1 MYMMEW
7 HAYAGQRKVP
17 EEFEKIRK
25 DFNKQR
31 EKHAKGQASELDNYG
46 HPSKKACDDP
56 DGGRSVYE
64 MNDTY
69 IEVRTPFDEK
79 RGMVTAGAL
88 SFLVPML
95 GIALPTLFAHDIP
108 DLYWWFTGQRDRL
121 DHVFTGTDILFMVL
135 SVLLLVGV
143 TIAAF
148 YFGWKYWRLEAF
160 VQRRL
165 LVRFNRKTRKVYVHR
180 PGYAGGVYELNWE
193 DCLASECARDEHKAH
208 RQRGMEMPLILTC
221 PFECSPHGQMEMLFV
236 GRWPRHVRE
245 SLQLW
250 EFIRRYMEEGPGSVP
265 RPRRLGRFPW
275 PWKSVS
281 AALSLIWP
289 LLSFGSL
296 RWTVPLLVLISPA
309 IAIFATAQWLA
320 LLTCWEPVWPKAIRQ
335 ACEDGAWPWV
345 RDRLIDLGAWAML
358 AALVWAVLRG
368 VYGLG

>member
-1 MYMMEW
+1 MYLVEW
-7 HAYAGQRKVP
+7 HTHSAQRRLP
-17 EEFEKIRK
+17 EEFSKTYKQFAQARQRQAQGLSS
-25 DFNKQR
+25 DFDKAGNWR
-31 EKHAKGQASELDNYG
+31 E
-46 HPSKKACDDP
+46 KACDDP
-56 DGGRSVYE
+56 DGGHSVYE

-69 IEVRTPFDEK
+69 IELRTPFDEK

-88 SFLVPML
+88 SFLVPMV

-108 DLYWWFTGQRDRL
+108 DLYWWFTGQQDRL
-121 DHVFTGTDILFMVL
+121 DHVFTGIDILFMVL

-180 PGYAGGVYELNWE
+180 PGYAGGVVALDWE
-193 DCLASECARDEHKAH
+193 ECLSTERDPSKLKPRNRPDSA
-208 RQRGMEMPLILTC
+208 MPLILTW
-221 PFECSPHGQMEMLFV
+221 PPDRTGHDLMEMIYI
-236 GRWPRHVRE
+236 GRWPRRVRE

-250 EFIRRYMEEGPGSVP
+250 EFIRRYMEEGPESVP
-265 RPRRLGRFPW
+265 QPKRLGRFPW

-289 LLSFGSL
+289 LLSGISL

-309 IAIFATAQWLA
+309 IAIFATAQWVA

-335 ACEDGAWPWV
+335 ACEDGAWPWL

-358 AALVWAVLRG
+358 AALVWVVLRG
-368 VYGLG
+368 VYGVG

>member
-1 MYMMEW
+1 MYLVEW
-7 HAYAGQRKVP
+7 HTHSAQRRLP
-17 EEFEKIRK
+17 EEFSKTYKQFAQARQRQAQGLSS
-25 DFNKQR
+25 DFDKAGNWR
-31 EKHAKGQASELDNYG
+31 E
-46 HPSKKACDDP
+46 KACDDP
-56 DGGRSVYE
+56 DGGHSVYE

-88 SFLVPML
+88 SFLAAPV
-95 GIALPTLFAHDIP
+95 GVGLPWLFESLAPELLTGQSRSGYILSVTDYVLTLFVAT
-108 DLYWWFTGQRDRL
+108 L
-121 DHVFTGTDILFMVL
+121 ILSL
-135 SVLLLVGV
+135 IVGS
-143 TIAAF
+143 F

-180 PGYAGGVYELNWE
+180 PGYAGGVVALDWE
-193 DCLASECARDEHKAH
+193 ECLSTERDPAKLKPRNRPDSA
-208 RQRGMEMPLILTC
+208 MPLILTW
-221 PFECSPHGQMEMLFV
+221 PPDRTGHDLMEMIYI
-236 GRWPRHVRE
+236 GRWPRQVRE

-250 EFIRRYMEEGPGSVP
+250 EFIRRYMEEGPDSVP

-289 LLSFGSL
+289 LLSGGSL

-335 ACEDGAWPWV
+335 ACEDGAWPWL

-368 VYGLG
+368 VYGVG